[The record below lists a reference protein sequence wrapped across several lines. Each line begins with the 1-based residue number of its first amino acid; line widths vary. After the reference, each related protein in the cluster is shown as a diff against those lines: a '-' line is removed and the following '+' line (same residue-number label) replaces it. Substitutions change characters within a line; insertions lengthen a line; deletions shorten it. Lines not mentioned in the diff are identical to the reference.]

1 MSLLQR
7 VVPINN
13 RGFLNNLDP
22 HYVHKLEGLAL
33 EAQFDQG
40 QVIFHAGDAASYFY
54 IIESGSVVLEIP
66 GPDGVVEIQRLQ
78 AGDALGWSSLLDT
91 CGKHFQ
97 ARALTPV
104 KASAFDG
111 AELRSLCERKPEFG
125 YAILKRLLEVVT
137 ERLDAARL
145 QIEKGTEPRRRR
157 PHAGLPA

>member
-40 QVIFHAGDAASYFY
+40 QVIFHAGDASAYFY

-66 GPDGVVEIQRLQ
+66 GPDGVVEITEA
-78 AGDALGWSSLLDT
+78 AGRR
-91 CGKHFQ
+91 
-97 ARALTPV
+97 RAGLV
-104 KASAFDG
+104 FA
-111 AELRSLCERKPEFG
+111 FG
-125 YAILKRLLEVVT
+125 YVRQALSGPGA
-137 ERLDAARL
+137 DPC
-145 QIEKGTEPRRRR
+145 KGRSF
-157 PHAGLPA
+157 